1 MFRFKIVRARNVRT
15 PHIDDTG
22 WPHTPGKSLSQ
33 LPWSTSSPLQVDVLF
48 TRAIGTLEEV
58 MPDWGDPRIHH
69 LCLIQRTVW
78 HWQQEC
84 PCQKLK
90 KNNTWYT
97 WHISAFLTNHSL
109 RILKISFLAAL
120 VSTPPHQESAGSEFG
135 ASTGAPEDQGR
146 RFGKA
151 LRHHLHLGPWDGH
164 GMPWGGRCHKKPL
177 DGSGVLLISVVS
189 S

>member
-1 MFRFKIVRARNVRT
+1 MTLAGHIHLENLCLSYHGRHRLRCKSTSYLRERSAHSKKWCLTGETLEFTTYAWSRELFDIGSRNVHVRN
-15 PHIDDTG
+15 
-22 WPHTPGKSLSQ
+22 
-33 LPWSTSSPLQVDVLF
+33 
-48 TRAIGTLEEV
+48 
-58 MPDWGDPRIHH
+58 
-69 LCLIQRTVW
+69 
-78 HWQQEC
+78 
-84 PCQKLK
+84 K

-164 GMPWGGRCHKKPL
+164 GMPWDGRCHKKPL